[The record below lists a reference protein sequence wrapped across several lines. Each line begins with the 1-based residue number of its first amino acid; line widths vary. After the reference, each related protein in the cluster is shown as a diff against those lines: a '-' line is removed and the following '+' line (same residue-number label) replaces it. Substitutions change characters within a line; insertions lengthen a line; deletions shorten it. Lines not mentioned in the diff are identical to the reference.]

1 MCECVCKQKLNL
13 RNRKIL
19 DFLEE
24 DKIAF
29 TKKQILKLF
38 FLAQLKTE

>member
-19 DFLEE
+19 DFLE